1 VPLFGNEA
9 AEPFMRPFLQQSDLH
24 GLILNAFGL
33 SE

>member
-9 AEPFMRPFLQQSDLH
+9 AAPFMPPLLQQSDLH
-24 GLILNAFGL
+24 GLILSTFGL